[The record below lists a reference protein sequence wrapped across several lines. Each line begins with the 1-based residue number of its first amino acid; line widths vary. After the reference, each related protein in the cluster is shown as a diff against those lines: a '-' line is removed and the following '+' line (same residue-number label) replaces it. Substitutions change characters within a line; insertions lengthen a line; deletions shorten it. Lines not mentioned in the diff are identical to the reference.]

1 MYKYPFCYGFLAINI
16 FFFLQIQKKSQK
28 IQNAKWKKAE
38 KKFESVAE

>member
-1 MYKYPFCYGFLAINI
+1 MHNYLWQSEI
-16 FFFLQIQKKSQK
+16 FFFLKIQKKSQK